1 MIGLP
6 INTADSNAIDTL
18 TINPITGRAAVRFQ
32 SYPTRTPYI
41 YKVSRSAALA
51 LSLNS
56 DQSLGQW
63 VNRHCLP
70 IAAR

>member
-6 INTADSNAIDTL
+6 INTAHSEVIDTL
-18 TINPITGRAAVRFQ
+18 TVNPITGLAAVRFQ

-41 YKVSRSAALA
+41 YKVSRRAALA

-56 DQSLGQW
+56 DRPLGQW
-63 VNRHCLP
+63 VNWHCRP

>member
-6 INTADSNAIDTL
+6 ITTHGSSAIDTL

-56 DQSLGQW
+56 NQSLGQW